1 MNGNA
6 ILNKAINHERG
17 KSKESEARK
26 TRCATKLTNCAKAGR
41 DGRESPESK
50 GSGVCIVNFNHTT
63 YIVAL
68 YIM

>member
-26 TRCATKLTNCAKAGR
+26 TRCATKLTNCSKAVR

-50 GSGVCIVNFNHTT
+50 GSRVCIVNVNYTT
-63 YIVAL
+63 YMIAL
-68 YIM
+68 YIV